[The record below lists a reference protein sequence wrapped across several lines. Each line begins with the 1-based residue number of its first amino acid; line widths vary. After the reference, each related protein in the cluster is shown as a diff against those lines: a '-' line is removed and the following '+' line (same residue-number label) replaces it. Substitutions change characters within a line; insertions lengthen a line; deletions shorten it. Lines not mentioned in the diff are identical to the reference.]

1 MSRVLVIVVTYN
13 GTPWLERCLSSVCSD
28 LYVWDN
34 DSTDGS
40 ADLVASRFPQA
51 HLVRSAE
58 NVGFAKANNMG
69 FQYALDHGYDY
80 VYLLNQDAWLEEGAL
95 DILLAAASAHPEFAV
110 LSPLQMT
117 DGYQALDY
125 QFSRIC
131 GFGGRHALRNRPGTG
146 GGTCPGI
153 PNPQVD
159 QVQSEVAPV
168 NLVQGDDVPVDQ
180 VQGKNGRGSISGA
193 GPGPAGVDSTGLGGT
208 VAGPGPGDIIE
219 PSPKSG
225 WTRSKAEREPISV
238 KRVMAAH
245 WLVPV
250 KAIREI
256 GLFNE
261 ELFPLYGQDDDWC
274 NRARYK
280 GWKIGGVKEARAVH
294 DRANRPES
302 KERLIE
308 RNYRSASLV
317 RLADPNRPRWASF
330 LYVCLYTLVK
340 AIKYRSLNVFR
351 AFRQICSQLS
361 AVRAAR
367 R

>member
-95 DILLAAASAHPEFAV
+95 ETLLAAASAHPEFAV

-117 DGYQALDY
+117 DGYQALDR
-125 QFSRIC
+125 QFAKC
-131 GFGGRHALRNRPGTG
+131 YGAG
-146 GGTCPGI
+146 GGTCP
-153 PNPQVD
+153 
-159 QVQSEVAPV
+159 
-168 NLVQGDDVPVDQ
+168 
-180 VQGKNGRGSISGA
+180 RISGHPRPDKRE
-193 GPGPAGVDSTGLGGT
+193 GP
-208 VAGPGPGDIIE
+208 VASADEALRDGRDLSEAKGIRGYV
-219 PSPKSG
+219 PSP
-225 WTRSKAEREPISV
+225 EPV
-238 KRVMAAH
+238 KRIMAAH

-261 ELFPLYGQDDDWC
+261 DLFPLYGQDDDWC

-280 GWKIGGVKEARAVH
+280 GWKIGVVKEARAVH

-302 KERLIE
+302 KDRLIE

-330 LYVCLYTLVK
+330 LYVCLYTFVK

-351 AFRQICSQLS
+351 AFRQICSQFP